1 MHQNTVYILYDA
13 LEHWDIKH
21 IYILII
27 IEILREKEKDRKT
40 DFKIYK
46 TESYSNGCLIKIWQ
60 IILYKHVFIIL
71 LLRYSDCTVSIATT
85 IELIDSNIIVQ
96 RTAKKIGW

>member
-1 MHQNTVYILYDA
+1 MHALYDA
-13 LEHWDIKH
+13 LEYWDIKY

-27 IEILREKEKDRKT
+27 IGILREEEEDKKA
-40 DFKIYK
+40 DFKIYR
-46 TESYSNGCLIKIWQ
+46 TEFYSNSCLIKIWQ
-60 IILYKHVFIIL
+60 IILYKYVFIIL

-85 IELIDSNIIVQ
+85 IELIDGNIIVQ